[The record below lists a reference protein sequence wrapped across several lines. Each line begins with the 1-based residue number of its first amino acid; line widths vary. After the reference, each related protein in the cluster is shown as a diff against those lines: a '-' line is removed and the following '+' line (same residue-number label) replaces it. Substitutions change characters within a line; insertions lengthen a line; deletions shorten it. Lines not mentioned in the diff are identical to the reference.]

1 MPAGFASGLHTAF
14 AYVTIEQVRAAGIPD
29 AGDGGISDDRL
40 RSLIR
45 LVSHWINQ
53 LTDQWFLPIR
63 LRERT
68 DGDRSAVARIPNLI
82 PILELFNLTLE
93 KPGLFSLVMPDVA
106 YMVKQRYVMMLDL
119 HMKLPEQPHFVVLDG
134 VFGWLV
140 DDYVK
145 AKTRTVAPLVVSKT
159 DITGIPDPKEILVT
173 SVDGFAV
180 GDAILIGNDP
190 EPRSYPGIVTGVI
203 DTPPLKIIFEP
214 NVPFSLPSGVAVS
227 RYGRV
232 PDLIQHA
239 AMLLIR
245 DKIMGGWGNIGNY
258 DTSES
263 PGGIGTRLNSESV
276 EGYSYSLSPLKAIN
290 GPGGGERTTGNAE
303 VDDILSQFTWNAG
316 GGLYIGHA

>member
-14 AYVTIEQVRAAGIPD
+14 AYVTIEQVRANGIPD
-29 AGDGGISDDRL
+29 TLIGDNKL

-45 LVSHWINQ
+45 LVSHWINKI
-53 LTDQWFLPIR
+53 TDQWFLPVR

-68 DGDRSAVARIPNLI
+68 DGSDSAVARIPNLI
-82 PILELFNLTLE
+82 PILELFNLILE
-93 KPGLFSLVMPDVA
+93 KPGLFSMVMPDVA
-106 YMVKQRYVMMLDL
+106 YMVKQRYVMMLDR
-119 HMKLPEQPHFVVLDG
+119 HIRLPMQPHFVVLDG

-145 AKTRTVAPLVVSKT
+145 AKTRTVQPLVVSNA
-159 DITGIPDPKEILVT
+159 DITGIPDPKEIFVD

-190 EPRSYPGIVTGVI
+190 EPKSYPGIVTGVI
-203 DTPPLKIIFEP
+203 DTPPLKVVFEP
-214 NVPFSLPSGVAVS
+214 IVPFSLPAGVAVS

-232 PDLIQHA
+232 PDLIQYA

-245 DKIMGGWGNIGNY
+245 DKIQGGWGNVGSY

-290 GPGGGERTTGNAE
+290 GPGGGAMTTGNAE
-303 VDDILSQFTWNAG
+303 VDDILYQFTSSS
-316 GGLYIGHA
+316 GGLYVGYA